1 MCKKLLLMCRQNLQN
16 LNLRHSQKKS
26 WLAKTLFF
34 KLPTFHPY
42 STVEPSITEIKFLL
56 YHAAFCRMKNR
67 RLSFRPNKARR
78 ALTFFFTFLHLE
90 QKVLDGPKTFLI
102 MQSHTSKKVGEIGK
116 ITNSIPI
123 PNKAPKMQ
131 KYVRDK

>member
-78 ALTFFFTFLHLE
+78 ALTLHFCI
-90 QKVLDGPKTFLI
+90 Q
-102 MQSHTSKKVGEIGK
+102 SKKSLMDLKLFLLCKVISRKKRGRNWQNYEFNFNSKQSSKNAK
-116 ITNSIPI
+116 IC
-123 PNKAPKMQ
+123 KK
-131 KYVRDK
+131 

>member
-42 STVEPSITEIKFLL
+42 STLEPSITEIKFLL

-78 ALTFFFTFLHLE
+78 ALTFFLHFCI
-90 QKVLDGPKTFLI
+90 Q
-102 MQSHTSKKVGEIGK
+102 SKKSLMDLKLFLLCSRKKGAKLARLRIQFHSKQSSKNV
-116 ITNSIPI
+116 
-123 PNKAPKMQ
+123 
-131 KYVRDK
+131 KYVRNK

>member
-78 ALTFFFTFLHLE
+78 ALTFFLHFCI
-90 QKVLDGPKTFLI
+90 Q
-102 MQSHTSKKVGEIGK
+102 SKKSLMDLKLFLLCKVISRK
-116 ITNSIPI
+116 KWAKLARLRIQFQFQT
-123 PNKAPKMQ
+123 KLQ
-131 KYVRDK
+131 KCKNM